1 MLSPAVFETAAVDR
15 AWLPQHLS
23 GERGKKFNQRLFYI
37 GIGSMKIKVTIVPR
51 NSSQDVEVKKGST
64 ISDLLRTMKL
74 RPDAFIV
81 LKKNIPVPEDDVLN
95 DDQELCLL
103 QVASGG

>member
-1 MLSPAVFETAAVDR
+1 
-15 AWLPQHLS
+15 
-23 GERGKKFNQRLFYI
+23 
-37 GIGSMKIKVTIVPR
+37 MKIKVKIVPR
-51 NSSQDVEVKKGST
+51 NVSQEVTMKKGST
-64 ISDLLRTMKL
+64 VTDLLRSIHL

-81 LKKNIPVPEDDVLN
+81 LRNYSPIPSDDILT